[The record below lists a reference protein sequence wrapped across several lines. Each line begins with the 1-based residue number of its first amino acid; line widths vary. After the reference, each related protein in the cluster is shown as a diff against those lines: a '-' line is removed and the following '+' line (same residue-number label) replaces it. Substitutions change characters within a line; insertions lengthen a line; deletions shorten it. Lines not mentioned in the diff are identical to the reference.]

1 MRILLVN
8 DDGIQSPGLR
18 ELAAALSAKHRVTVA
33 APDRERSAVGHGIT
47 LRSPLFVE
55 EVFWEECVKAYA
67 VSGTP
72 ADCTRLG
79 LDALVE
85 SPVDLV
91 ISGPNKGFNLSLDAL
106 YSGTVS
112 AALEAAMQGVKSIA
126 VSAPGNADEREVVRI
141 FLKILEQLDPERDI
155 RQMLNVNIPALPAEQ
170 IRGVFWAPQDT
181 APQWKDHYEYRE
193 SPGGQA
199 YYWLRSSD
207 TVSDPDGE
215 TDLSRVAAGCV
226 ALTPL
231 SFYLTDR
238 EGFREKKIKL

>member
-1 MRILLVN
+1 MHILLVN

-18 ELAAALSAKHRVTVA
+18 ELAVSLAESHRVTVA

-55 EVFWEECVKAYA
+55 EVSWGSGLRAYS

-79 LDALVE
+79 LDALAE
-85 SPVDLV
+85 TPVNLV
-91 ISGPNKGFNLSLDAL
+91 VSGPNRGLNLSLDAL

-112 AALEAAMQGVKSIA
+112 AALEAAMQGVKAIA
-126 VSAPGNADEREVVRI
+126 VSAPAEAEVGETVRI
-141 FLKILEQLDPERDI
+141 FRRILDQLDLERDI
-155 RQMLNVNIPALPAEQ
+155 RQVLNVNIPALPAEQ
-170 IRGVFWAPQDT
+170 VQGVCWAPQNIV
-181 APQWKDHYEYRE
+181 PQWEDHYEHRV
-193 SPGGQA
+193 SPDGRA

-207 TVSDPDGE
+207 QRTNPAGD
-215 TDLSRVAAGCV
+215 TDLACLARGCV

-231 SFYLTDR
+231 TFCLTDR
-238 EGFREKKIKL
+238 EGLREKTITL